1 MDKIM
6 RMGGADNNKTLQ
18 KALGNLKTGI
28 MRAQVK
34 IPQNEWKVKL
44 KKYLRT
50 RTNTKEGK
58 IGKERAVQKD

>member
-1 MDKIM
+1 
-6 RMGGADNNKTLQ
+6 
-18 KALGNLKTGI
+18 

-58 IGKERAVQKD
+58 IGKRRESSLEGPTSARQKLRKQNGDYGGEESIIK